1 MIIHIPLMGKMKQR
15 AMPQGEMACDGS
27 QESQMLVNCAL
38 SYESETTVPAPLFVF

>member
-1 MIIHIPLMGKMKQR
+1 MREEALR
-15 AMPQGEMACDGS
+15 TLEMACDGS